1 MTDGTSPGS
10 NGHTRY
16 RWINPLAAWGTAT
29 GNTEAESTAV
39 PDPATPWHANTTYKV
54 KTYPVGRLRYFK
66 IWPAHGSR
74 TWDRT
79 RWWPTRRNLLNIK
92 GLYNRKTA
100 LAEKKIL
107 DRRPIYWLI
116 CLVALALGPLLF
128 PDSHMNAL
136 LTAGATFGVFA
147 AINVCWTLILG
158 TASIFS
164 LATYA
169 VVGTAAFITSYL
181 SIQYGVP
188 WYLLMPIGAVVG
200 LIFGVLIAVPA
211 LRLDGFYYAL
221 LTLGLNEL
229 FRVFFVTSKQ
239 FGAASGGL
247 YGADSFISQDWSP
260 LSQSVVAYY
269 SAFAILVASLFLFR
283 FIHGKRLGRVLRMAP
298 EKREAFAAACG
309 VDYKRARITIFLLT
323 SVALGFI
330 GGFYAAQ
337 YRGVAYSIFD
347 FQTVLLGL
355 AMVTIGGIGR
365 AEGAVFGTLV
375 VVFLRDVLIEL
386 GPWRYLFIGAAML
399 GVVLFLNNGYFG
411 IRKQFN
417 AWRAKKRGEWR
428 STRTEKGGE
437 ALPEEATEID
447 DKDVLYFKRHD
458 KMQRDYLKTLITPEI
473 IEEHRRQPLGQHS
486 EALERVL
493 LYFRRAKMDDK
504 YALHSSGPHGPYK
517 IIAFS
522 GTRGV
527 SPRLVDDR
535 EFATLDEAYHGVF
548 MRRVHDLMES

>member
-1 MTDGTSPGS
+1 MTDQAAAGT
-10 NGHTRY
+10 Y
-16 RWINPLAAWGTAT
+16 VWKNPLVVWGTDT
-29 GNTEAESTAV
+29 DNAEVPSNRVSDPRAV
-39 PDPATPWHANTTYKV
+39 WREETTYKV
-54 KTYPVGRLRYFK
+54 ATHPVGRLKYFV
-66 IWPAHGSR
+66 IWPTHGHR
-74 TWDRT
+74 IWNRT
-79 RWWPTRRNLLNIK
+79 RWWLTRRNLLGIK
-92 GLYNRKTA
+92 GVYNRKTA
-100 LAEKKIL
+100 IPEKKIL
-107 DRRPIYWLI
+107 DRRPIYW
-116 CLVALALGPLLF
+116 VLALCLLLMGPLVF
-128 PDSHMNAL
+128 PQSQMNTL

-147 AINVCWTLILG
+147 AINVCWTLIIG

-169 VVGTAAFITSYL
+169 VVGTAAFITSLL
-181 SIQYGVP
+181 SVKAGVP
-188 WYLLMPIGAVVG
+188 WYALPPIGAAIG
-200 LIFGVLIAVPA
+200 LGFGVLIAIPA

-229 FRVFFVTSKQ
+229 FRVFFTTSKQ
-239 FGAASGGL
+239 FGASSGGL
-247 YGADSFISQDWSP
+247 YGADSFISQSWQP
-260 LSQSVVAYY
+260 LTQSVVAYY
-269 SAFAILVASLFLFR
+269 ASLGLLIASLFVFR
-283 FIHGKRLGRVLRMAP
+283 FINGKRLGRVLRMAP
-298 EKREAFAAACG
+298 EKHEAFAAACG

-355 AMVTIGGIGR
+355 AMLTIGGIGR
-365 AEGAVFGTLV
+365 AEGAVLGTLIV
-375 VVFLRDVLIEL
+375 IFLRDVLLEL
-386 GPWRYLFIGAAML
+386 GPWRYLIIGTAML

-411 IRKQFN
+411 IRRQFN

-437 ALPEEATEID
+437 SLPEEATECN
-447 DKDVLYFKRHD
+447 DKDTLYARRFD
-458 KMQRDYLKTLITPEI
+458 KMQRDYLKTLVTPEI

-493 LYFRRAKMDDK
+493 LYFRRTKMEDK
-504 YALHSSGPHGPYK
+504 YALHGAGPKGPYK

-522 GTRGV
+522 GVRGV

-535 EFATLDEAYHGVF
+535 EFNSLSEAYHAVF
-548 MRRVHDLMES
+548 MRRVHDLLES

>member
-1 MTDGTSPGS
+1 
-10 NGHTRY
+10 
-16 RWINPLAAWGTAT
+16 
-29 GNTEAESTAV
+29 
-39 PDPATPWHANTTYKV
+39 
-54 KTYPVGRLRYFK
+54 
-66 IWPAHGSR
+66 
-74 TWDRT
+74 
-79 RWWPTRRNLLNIK
+79 
-92 GLYNRKTA
+92 
-100 LAEKKIL
+100 
-107 DRRPIYWLI
+107 
-116 CLVALALGPLLF
+116 
-128 PDSHMNAL
+128 
-136 LTAGATFGVFA
+136 
-147 AINVCWTLILG
+147 
-158 TASIFS
+158 
-164 LATYA
+164 
-169 VVGTAAFITSYL
+169 
-181 SIQYGVP
+181 
-188 WYLLMPIGAVVG
+188 MPIGAVVG
-200 LIFGVLIAVPA
+200 LLFGVLIAIPA

-229 FRVFFVTSKQ
+229 FRVFFTTSKQ

-247 YGADSFISQDWSP
+247 YGADSFISQDWDP
-260 LSQSVVAYY
+260 HTQSIVSYY
-269 SAFAILVASLFLFR
+269 SAFGILIASLFLFR
-283 FIHGKRLGRVLRMAP
+283 FIHGKQLGRVLRMAP

-365 AEGAVFGTLV
+365 AEGAVLGTLIV
-375 VVFLRDVLIEL
+375 IFLRDVLIEF
-386 GPWRYLFIGAAML
+386 GSWRYLFIGAAML

-411 IRKQFN
+411 IRRQFN
-417 AWRAKKRGEWR
+417 VWRAKKRGEWR
-428 STRTEKGGE
+428 ATRAEKGGE

-447 DKDVLYFKRHD
+447 DKDTLYLKRHD
-458 KMQRDYLKTLITPEI
+458 KMQRDYLKTLIVPEI

-493 LYFRRAKMDDK
+493 LYFRRAKMEDK
-504 YALHSSGPHGPYK
+504 YALHSAGPHGPYK

>member
-1 MTDGTSPGS
+1 MTDHAPAKPYT
-10 NGHTRY
+10 
-16 RWINPLAAWGTAT
+16 WKNPLAVWGTDT
-29 GNTEAESTAV
+29 GNAEVPTVRASDPREVWRKTTAFKV
-39 PDPATPWHANTTYKV
+39 P
-54 KTYPVGRLRYFK
+54 TYPVGRLKYFV
-66 IWPAHGSR
+66 IWPNHGEK

-100 LAEKKIL
+100 IAEKKIL
-107 DRRPIYWLI
+107 DRRPIYWVFFL
-116 CLVALALGPLLF
+116 LLLLMGPLLF
-128 PDSHMNAL
+128 PRAQINAL
-136 LTAGATFGVFA
+136 LTAGATFGIFA
-147 AINVCWTLILG
+147 AINVCWTLIIG

-169 VVGTAAFITSYL
+169 VVGTAAFITSLL
-181 SIQYGVP
+181 SINYGMP
-188 WYLLMPIGAVVG
+188 WYTLPPMGAVIG
-200 LIFGVLIAVPA
+200 LAFGVLIAAPA

-229 FRVFFVTSKQ
+229 FRVFFTTSKQ

-247 YGADSFISQDWSP
+247 YGADSFISQAWAP
-260 LSQSVVAYY
+260 YTQSLVAYY
-269 SAFAILVASLFLFR
+269 ASFCLLVASLFVFR
-283 FIHGKRLGRVLRMAP
+283 FINGKRLGRVLRMAP
-298 EKREAFAAACG
+298 EKHEAFAAATG
-309 VDYKRARITIFLLT
+309 VDYKRARITIFLVT

-355 AMVTIGGIGR
+355 AMLTIGGIGR
-365 AEGAVFGTLV
+365 AEGAVLGTLV
-375 VVFLRDVLIEL
+375 VIFLRDVLLEL
-386 GPWRYLFIGAAML
+386 GPWRYLIIGAAML
-399 GVVLFLNNGYFG
+399 SVVLFLNNGYFG

-437 ALPEEATEID
+437 ALPEEATEIN
-447 DKDVLYFKRHD
+447 DKDTLYFRRFD
-458 KMQRDYLKTLITPEI
+458 KMQRDYLKELISPEI

-493 LYFRRAKMDDK
+493 LYFRRTKMEDK
-504 YALHSSGPHGPYK
+504 YALHAAGPTGPYK

-522 GTRGV
+522 GVRGV

-535 EFATLDEAYHGVF
+535 EFPTLNEAYHAVF
-548 MRRVHDLMES
+548 MRRVHDLLES

>member
-1 MTDGTSPGS
+1 MTDQAPAKPYT
-10 NGHTRY
+10 
-16 RWINPLAAWGTAT
+16 WKNPLAVWGTDT
-29 GNTEAESTAV
+29 GNAEVPTVRASDPREVWRKATAF
-39 PDPATPWHANTTYKV
+39 KV
-54 KTYPVGRLRYFK
+54 STYPVGRLKYFV
-66 IWPAHGSR
+66 IWPNHGEK

-92 GLYNRKTA
+92 GLYNRNTA
-100 LAEKKIL
+100 IAEKKIL
-107 DRRPIYWLI
+107 DRRPIYWVFFL
-116 CLVALALGPLLF
+116 LLLLMGPLLF
-128 PDSHMNAL
+128 PRAQINAL
-136 LTAGATFGVFA
+136 LTAGATFGIFA
-147 AINVCWTLILG
+147 AINVCWTLIIG

-169 VVGTAAFITSYL
+169 VVGTAAFITSLL
-181 SIQYGVP
+181 SINYGMP
-188 WYLLMPIGAVVG
+188 WYTLPPMGAVIG
-200 LIFGVLIAVPA
+200 LAFGVLIAAPA

-229 FRVFFVTSKQ
+229 FRVFFTTSKQ

-247 YGADSFISQDWSP
+247 YGADSFISQAWAP
-260 LSQSVVAYY
+260 YTQSLVAYY
-269 SAFAILVASLFLFR
+269 ASFCLLVASLFVFR
-283 FIHGKRLGRVLRMAP
+283 FINGKRLGRVLRMAP
-298 EKREAFAAACG
+298 EKHEAFAAATG
-309 VDYKRARITIFLLT
+309 VDYKRARITIFLVT

-355 AMVTIGGIGR
+355 AMLTIGGIGR
-365 AEGAVFGTLV
+365 AEGAVLGTLV
-375 VVFLRDVLIEL
+375 VIFLRDVLLEL
-386 GPWRYLFIGAAML
+386 GPWRYLIIGAAML
-399 GVVLFLNNGYFG
+399 SVVLFLNNGYFG

-437 ALPEEATEID
+437 ALPEEATEIN
-447 DKDVLYFKRHD
+447 DKDTLYFRRFD
-458 KMQRDYLKTLITPEI
+458 KMQRDYLKELISPEI

-493 LYFRRAKMDDK
+493 LYFRRTKMEDK
-504 YALHSSGPHGPYK
+504 YALHAAGPTGPYK

-522 GTRGV
+522 GVRGV

-535 EFATLDEAYHGVF
+535 EFPTLDEAYHAVF
-548 MRRVHDLMES
+548 MRRIHDLLES

>member
-1 MTDGTSPGS
+1 MTDQTSAKP
-10 NGHTRY
+10 Y
-16 RWINPLAAWGTAT
+16 VWKNPLAVWGTAT
-29 GNTEAESTAV
+29 GNVEAPSIRV
-39 PDPATPWHANTTYKV
+39 PDPRDTWGENTAFKVPTYS
-54 KTYPVGRLRYFK
+54 VGRLKYFV
-66 IWPAHGSR
+66 IWSTHGSR
-74 TWDRT
+74 TWNRT
-79 RWWPTRRNLLNIK
+79 RWWPTRRNLLNIT

-100 LAEKKIL
+100 ISEKKIL
-107 DRRPIYWLI
+107 DRRPIYWVL
-116 CLVALALGPLLF
+116 CLALLLAGPLLF
-128 PDSHMNAL
+128 PQGQMNAL
-136 LTAGATFGVFA
+136 LTAGATFGIFA
-147 AINVCWTLILG
+147 AINVCWTLIIG

-169 VVGTAAFITSYL
+169 VVGTAAFVTSLL
-181 SIQYGVP
+181 SIRAGIP
-188 WYLLMPIGAVVG
+188 WYGLPPIGAGVG
-200 LIFGVLIAVPA
+200 LGFGVLIAVPA

-229 FRVFFVTSKQ
+229 FRVFFTTSKQ

-247 YGADSFISQDWSP
+247 YGADSFISQSWAP
-260 LSQSVVAYY
+260 LTQSVVAYY
-269 SAFAILVASLFLFR
+269 ASLGLLIAALFLFR
-283 FIHGKRLGRVLRMAP
+283 FINGKRLGRVLRMAP
-298 EKREAFAAACG
+298 EKREAFAAAVG
-309 VDYKRARITIFLLT
+309 VDYKRARITIFVLT

-355 AMVTIGGIGR
+355 AMITIGGIGR
-365 AEGAVFGTLV
+365 AEGAVLGTFAV
-375 VVFLRDVLIEL
+375 IFLRDVFLEL
-386 GPWRYLFIGAAML
+386 GPWRYLIIGVAML

-411 IRKQFN
+411 IRRQFN

-437 ALPEEATEID
+437 ALPEEATEVH
-447 DKDVLYFKRHD
+447 DKDTLYFRRFD
-458 KMQRDYLKTLITPEI
+458 KMQRDHLKGLITPEI

-504 YALHSSGPHGPYK
+504 YALHRAGPAGPFK

-522 GTRGV
+522 GVRGV

-535 EFATLDEAYHGVF
+535 DFGSLDEAYHAVF
-548 MRRVHDLMES
+548 MRRVHDLLES